1 MDPVTLFLIF
11 CVVAGLVA
19 SFGMLVWPGIDNVPF
34 CVAFICMFLT
44 GMAGG
49 AAITLILGH

>member
-34 CVAFICMFLT
+34 YVAFICMFLT